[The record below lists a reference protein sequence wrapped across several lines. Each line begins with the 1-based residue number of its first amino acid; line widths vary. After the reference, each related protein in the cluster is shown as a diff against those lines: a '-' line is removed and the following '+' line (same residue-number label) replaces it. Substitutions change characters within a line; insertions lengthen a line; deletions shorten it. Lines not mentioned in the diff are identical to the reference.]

1 MVCSTDHLAS
11 GAGVATLRKGGSA
24 ADAAIAASA
33 VLAVTNQHMCGVGGD
48 LWALVHVP
56 GEPKPFALNAS
67 GHSGS
72 GADIAGLERDGLVEM
87 PFHKDPRSIPI
98 PGCVDGW
105 LALHERFGRLP
116 LREVLADAIDLAID
130 GFPISAECVQ
140 ATKLLTEIDNTQDYF
155 ANGSPQVGQLI
166 RRAKLGETLRELA
179 NDGRESFYLGKF
191 GEELLSFGAGEYTIE
206 DLQTTQADWVEPL
219 SVQAFGQR
227 IWSLPPNSQGYLC
240 LSSAWIADQT

>member
-33 VLAVTNQHMCGVGGD
+33 VLAVTNQHMCGGGGD

-87 PFHKDPRSIPI
+87 PFHKDPRSILFLVASM
-98 PGCVDGW
+98 GGW
-105 LALHERFGRLP
+105 L
-116 LREVLADAIDLAID
+116 
-130 GFPISAECVQ
+130 CM
-140 ATKLLTEIDNTQDYF
+140 
-155 ANGSPQVGQLI
+155 NGSGVFHY
-166 RRAKLGETLRELA
+166 AK
-179 NDGRESFYLGKF
+179 S
-191 GEELLSFGAGEYTIE
+191 
-206 DLQTTQADWVEPL
+206 
-219 SVQAFGQR
+219 
-227 IWSLPPNSQGYLC
+227 
-240 LSSAWIADQT
+240 